1 MQKCLNEEYE
11 EDIKCLSNP
20 LCCTLVLSV
29 LLVAISFPIIGIYC
43 LNSKACSPYMGEV
56 FLAIGINI
64 DFFIV
69 MFIIIPCSSRVL
81 LNCCYY
87 ELDEPQEPEEPR
99 AKKSPK
105 VPKAPKVPKVPK
117 APKSKPPKW
126 AFVSFSDSVKGR
138 SKSLNYT
145 ENPLTA
151 KEKAGRSRSRSKSD
165 SEV

>member
-20 LCCTLVLSV
+20 FCCTLVLSV

-87 ELDEPQEPEEPR
+87 EPEEPQAPKVPR
-99 AKKSPK
+99 AKKAPQVPK
-105 VPKAPKVPKVPK
+105 SQRVPKAPN
-117 APKSKPPKW
+117 SKPPKW

-151 KEKAGRSRSRSKSD
+151 KEKAASRSRSRSKSD

>member
-1 MQKCLNEEYE
+1 MQKCLNEEYK

-20 LCCTLVLSV
+20 FCCTFVVLT
-29 LLVAISFPIIGIYC
+29 LLVAIIFPGVAVYC
-43 LNSKACSPYMGEV
+43 LNSRTCPPYMGEV

-87 ELDEPQEPEEPR
+87 EPEEPQEPKEPR
-99 AKKSPK
+99 AK
-105 VPKAPKVPKVPK
+105 KAPKVPKEPKVPRE
-117 APKSKPPKW
+117 PKSKPPNW

-151 KEKAGRSRSRSKSD
+151 KEKAASRSRSRSKSD

>member
-20 LCCTLVLSV
+20 FCCTLVLSV
-29 LLVAISFPIIGIYC
+29 LLVAISFPIVAVYC
-43 LNSKACSPYMGEV
+43 LNSRTCPPYMGEV

-87 ELDEPQEPEEPR
+87 DLEESQEPKVPEEPR
-99 AKKSPK
+99 AKK
-105 VPKAPKVPKVPK
+105 APKVPK